1 MRPLVS
7 PHRRAAA
14 GAQRAQARS
23 CHPRSCAHRA
33 DHRSCAHRRAGAH
46 RAQARSCHPRRR
58 ARARHHASNH
68 PRTRTHT
75 CHRSCAH
82 RADRHSTALVAVAV
96 AVAPVAATLDGA
108 LALATTRA
116 LIMLIVAVS
125 TARLVAVA
133 VAVTTVAATLVGV
146 LALSSEEDNES
157 SSSEPRG
164 PSHTCCPARARAVP
178 PPPSLRLGGV
188 SSGVGGESGRRRA

>member
-7 PHRRAAA
+7 P
-14 GAQRAQARS
+14 
-23 CHPRSCAHRA
+23 
-33 DHRSCAHRRAGAH
+33 HRRAGAH